1 MKKAERFLPKK
12 FLLEFGSKKMNFAH
26 LLEAGMLVCFGF
38 SWPLNVIKAYK
49 ARTAKGMSLAFII
62 LIITGYLAGISAKF
76 ISGQINYV
84 LAVYLLNLLIVSAN
98 VGIYIRNK
106 ALDRKRNKAETVQ
119 VENIQITEIQ
129 LTENNFKDALSKEDA
144 MSVNYSNSFD
154 ELINPIRNEG
164 EKQNQVILLGGSFD
178 KKIPV
183 DYLANEFDFNFD
195 LYNKSRSFLKLSDSK
210 TYVKNQIAQLKP
222 EGVLLH
228 LGENDITLF
237 KSNPANFD
245 SLYLNLIEE
254 FKKINKKVR
263 IALISVSN
271 PQKDNNIYEM
281 NKHIKAIAD
290 SENCTFVN
298 LENTSLWNPEATKS
312 AVEFAYETGLKVRK
326 PLKNVAEILY
336 SYAYNKLYEP
346 STKEHLA

>member
-1 MKKAERFLPKK
+1 
-12 FLLEFGSKKMNFAH
+12 MNVAH

-62 LIITGYLAGISAKF
+62 LIIVGYLAGISAKF

-84 LAVYLLNLLIVSAN
+84 LAVYLLNLIIVSAN
-98 VGIYIRNK
+98 VAVYIRNK
-106 ALDRKRNKAETVQ
+106 TLDKKRLNVNQEIQ
-119 VENIQITEIQ
+119 VENIKLTEIQ
-129 LTENNFKDALSKEDA
+129 VNQLNQSNLKNALSKEDD

-154 ELINPIRNEG
+154 ELINPIQKEG
-164 EKQNQVILLGGSFD
+164 EKQNQVILIGGSFD

-183 DYLANEFDFNFD
+183 DYLANEFDFNFN
-195 LYNKSRSFLKLSDSK
+195 LYNKSRAFLKLADSK
-210 TYVKNQIAQLKP
+210 TYVKNQISQLKP

-237 KSNPANFD
+237 KSNSATFD
-245 SLYLNLIEE
+245 NLYLGLIEE

-271 PQKDNNIYEM
+271 PQKDDSIYEM

-298 LENTSLWNPEATKS
+298 LENVSLWNPEATKS

-326 PLKNVAEILY
+326 PLRNVAEILY

-346 STKEHLA
+346 NTKEHLA

>member
-1 MKKAERFLPKK
+1 MKFRFN
-12 FLLEFGSKKMNFAH
+12 FGSKKMNFAH

-62 LIITGYLAGISAKF
+62 LIIVGYLAGISAKF

-84 LAVYLLNLLIVSAN
+84 LAVYLLNLIIVSAN
-98 VGIYIRNK
+98 VAVYIRNK
-106 ALDRKRNKAETVQ
+106 TLDKKRLTSSQELKVQ
-119 VENIQITEIQ
+119 EIQVQNIQVTELELNQ
-129 LTENNFKDALSKEDA
+129 NNLTNALSKEDA

-154 ELINPIRNEG
+154 ELINPIQRET
-164 EKQNQVILLGGSFD
+164 EKQNQVILIGGSFD

-183 DYLANEFDFNFD
+183 DYLAKEFDFNFD

-210 TYVKNQIAQLKP
+210 TYVKNQISQLKP

-228 LGENDITLF
+228 LGENDFTLF
-237 KSNPANFD
+237 KSNPAVFD
-245 SLYLNLIEE
+245 NLYLNLIEE
-254 FKKINKKVR
+254 FRKINKKVR

-271 PQKDNNIYEM
+271 PQKDDNIYEM

-298 LENTSLWNPEATKS
+298 LENVSLWNPQATKS
-312 AVEFAYETGLKVRK
+312 SVEFAYETGLKVRK
-326 PLKNVAEILY
+326 PLKNIAEILY

-346 STKEHLA
+346 NEKEHLA